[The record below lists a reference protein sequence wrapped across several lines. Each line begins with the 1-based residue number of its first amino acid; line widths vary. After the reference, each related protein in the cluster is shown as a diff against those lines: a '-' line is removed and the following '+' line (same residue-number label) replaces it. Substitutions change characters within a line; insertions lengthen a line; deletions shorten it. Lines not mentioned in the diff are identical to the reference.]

1 MREFLIPKKII
12 AASGVK
18 NAKSLLIKKD
28 KQIGLDETSV
38 AEFEAGSYIIL
49 DFGKEI
55 CGGVRLL
62 TYMSDKLPVRIR
74 LGESVSECCAELYGE
89 KNATN
94 DHSLR
99 DITVTLPKYSD
110 MTFCQSGFRFVRL
123 DFEGAASLKNVW
135 ADSVILRKRAIG
147 AYTGEDKLIKKIF
160 DTAKRTVDL
169 CASSDYLWDGIKRDR
184 LVWVGDVHPEML
196 ALTALYGRLYVIE
209 RSLEFVKD
217 QTPLPAFMNRFPMYS
232 MWWLIIV
239 SDYYKYTGAR
249 DFAEAQLDYA
259 EGLIDLF
266 LANVDENGEMHYPS
280 YFVDWATRHKSDETE
295 GARAINIMA
304 AKAAIEL
311 LGAFG
316 RDTAKAK
323 ELLDRLMKKEICVHE
338 MKQVAALKFFATE
351 LDDADKALL
360 TEGGAKGM
368 STFMSYYILK
378 AVASFDKAA
387 AIDMMKTY
395 YGAMLDMG
403 ATTFFEDFDMAW
415 VENSAPITRLP
426 KKNERDIHGDLG
438 AYCYRGFRHSLCHGW
453 SAGVLRFITEECN

>member
-1 MREFLIPKKII
+1 MREFLIPKKIV

-18 NAKSLLIKKD
+18 NAKALLIKKE
-28 KQIGLDETSV
+28 KQIGLDETSI
-38 AEFEAGSYIIL
+38 AEFEAGAYIIL

-62 TYMSDKLPVRIR
+62 TYMSDKHPIRIR

-99 DITVTLPKYSD
+99 DIRVTLPKYSD

-123 DFEGAASLKNVW
+123 DFEGKASLKNVW
-135 ADSVILRKRAIG
+135 ADSIILKKRVVG
-147 AYTGEDKLIKKIF
+147 KYTGDDKLIKKIF

-169 CASSDYLWDGIKRDR
+169 CASGDYLWDGIKRDR
-184 LVWVGDVHPEML
+184 LVWVGDIHPEML
-196 ALTALYGRLYVIE
+196 ALTALYGRLDVIE
-209 RSLEFVKD
+209 RSLDFAKD
-217 QTPLPAFMNRFPMYS
+217 QTPLPAFMNHFPMYS
-232 MWWLIIV
+232 MWWLVIV

-249 DFAEAQLDYA
+249 DFAKKQLEYT

-266 LANVDENGEMHYPS
+266 LANVDEKGDMHYPS
-280 YFVDWATRHKSDETE
+280 YFVDWATRHKTDEIE

-304 AKAAIEL
+304 AKSAIEL
-311 LGAFG
+311 LGAFD

-323 ELLDRLMKKEICVHE
+323 ELLDRLIKKEINVRE
-338 MKQVAALKFFATE
+338 MKQVAALKFFATSLNE
-351 LDDADKALL
+351 DDKKLL
-360 TEGGAKGM
+360 TEGGARGM

-395 YGAMLDMG
+395 YGAMLDKG
-403 ATTFFEDFDMAW
+403 ATTFFEDFNMDW

-426 KKNERDIHGDLG
+426 KKNERDIHGDFG

-453 SAGVLRFITEECN
+453 SAGVIRFIIEECN